1 MNDPVV
7 MSLAVIGGTMLVH
20 ALSRWQLL
28 RRAGRAATAGAENT
42 WLHATF
48 ALSLWSAAGIALLW
62 VWGAEE
68 RAADVATRFL
78 DAGFSLAGIKFVP
91 VRIVLGIVLAAVLI
105 RLVRRLRFHLGNSW
119 LRGDQ
124 WEPAARES
132 MATLFGYAGTVLAVL
147 AGVATA
153 GFSLTNLAIVAGA
166 LSVGIGFGLQ
176 NIVNNFVSG
185 LILLSERP
193 IRRGDFVRVSGIE
206 GEVRRVHI
214 RATEIETL
222 DRVSVIVPNSEL
234 IANPVHNWRLRDPY
248 LRIIIPIGVAYGS
261 DTTLVSKTLRE
272 LGKDHPLT
280 LPDNTPGV
288 PDTHVYFTDFG
299 DSALLFE
306 LRTFIRDV
314 SKRASVASDLRFA
327 IDRAFREHNITI
339 PFPQR
344 DVWMKPHV
352 DA

>member
-1 MNDPVV
+1 
-7 MSLAVIGGTMLVH
+7 MLVH
-20 ALSRWQLL
+20 GLSRWLL
-28 RRAGRAATAGAENT
+28 RRSVRRSENGAESI

-48 ALSLWSAAGIALLW
+48 ALSLWAAAGMALLW
-62 VWGAEE
+62 VWGAND
-68 RAADVATRFL
+68 RAADLAKRFL
-78 DAGFSLAGIKFVP
+78 DAGFSLAGFKIVP
-91 VRIVLGIVLAAVLI
+91 VRIVMGVVLAAVLI
-105 RLVRRLRFHLGNSW
+105 RVVRRLRYHLGSSW
-119 LRGDQ
+119 LRGEQ

-132 MATLFGYAGTVLAVL
+132 VATLFGYAGTVLAVL
-147 AGVATA
+147 AGVAVA
-153 GFSLTNLAIVAGA
+153 GFNLTNLAIVAGA

-248 LRIIIPIGVAYGS
+248 LRIVIPIGVAYGS
-261 DTTLVSKTLRE
+261 DTQRVSQILRE

-280 LPDNTPGV
+280 LPDGTPGV
-288 PDTHVYFTDFG
+288 PDTHVYFTEFG
-299 DSALLFE
+299 DSALMFE
-306 LRTFIRDV
+306 LRTFIRDA
-314 SKRASVASDLRFA
+314 SKRGSVASDLRFA
-327 IDRAFREHNITI
+327 IDRAFRENKITI

-344 DVWMKPHV
+344 DVWMKT
-352 DA
+352 